1 MYSFTGS
8 SRSRPMINLGGQ
20 SPNTSSMNP
29 TEIMR
34 KAKEERQLREHLKRQ
49 QTAVS
54 TIQAFWRSRRI
65 ACQTKVELR
74 KRFDHLINS
83 VIPSSSNQSTLPEHH
98 LTLSRLILVFFTPSD
113 YSDHERLV
121 QWANELILLRPTPP
135 YRKYAMDNSLLGKSW
150 KDAILPIMIDEILNF
165 IAYYPRSEH
174 SLLLLEA
181 VKEIMSTSNPS
192 DILCILR
199 RVSPDEY
206 WRRLRAHILAFDLN
220 EKVDNRTI
228 SVALSLSLL
237 PIQLKSDALIPPET
251 LQSNLRCFLIHI
263 FSIPTLPN
271 RLELKALIEFSS
283 ALPFNDLLDV
293 FPQPMTKDTERTV
306 HLLSNV
312 LTWGSKLLDTMNSSA
327 FGNYLRVINLSLEVI
342 PTEFFERVDA
352 YLDSRTSTKTHHS
365 APETS
370 FGFTAIVQSTPAIQI
385 PQQSN
390 EDVSMTNTSSAS
402 NQDHSWIRLVN
413 FKTLGWISTLI
424 STDHF
429 TKLYTLSTKFATSCR
444 RSFCRTI
451 VAVLYAWPMS
461 RERIFNT
468 LVSTNVSGAGGGI
481 NGLMREL
488 WRFAIRGGKVRLT
501 LHDRKSGGSPQG
513 VLTALNDM
521 KMAGEWE
528 DLIVLSELYS
538 RCLMTL
544 GDDEFFNDETKVT
557 IPMISSSQQTN
568 DVISTGR
575 NPLILDEV
583 IGLAGLLRNLA
594 FGLYWTEGQADI
606 KQGHVIGTRV
616 GLEQL
621 RNLATRLLQQIY
633 TRDSRRPF
641 CEPGF
646 WLMTSTFDL
655 QSFIQTVVYEE
666 SHLEEIRNEPHE
678 QTTPYDFVDPDLDLL
693 DHVPSP
699 PGRSQRE
706 RVSKRQL
713 AFISPRLGV
722 LNNIPFVIPFE
733 QRVAIFRTFVQ
744 SDRHRLGLDLHP
756 FGKPKHRAVIRRG
769 RISEDG
775 FLHLN
780 ALGPRL
786 KDPIEIKFIDQYG
799 LEEAGIDGGGV
810 FKEFLTSLTKD
821 IFDTNKGLWLVN
833 QNQELYPNPH
843 TYSQEPLSLE
853 WYGFLGRVLGKALYE
868 GILIDVEFADFFL
881 NKWLGKQSYL
891 DDLASL
897 DPELYQGLLFLKNY
911 KGDVEADLSLNFT
924 LTSNEFDQSDTI
936 ELIPNGSKIS
946 VTARN
951 RINYIYL
958 ISNYKLNVQFEA
970 QCAAFFK
977 GLNDIVEL
985 KWLRMFNQV
994 EIKALIGGLDGQDL
1008 DFGDLERFTVYGGWD
1023 ESHETIRIFW
1033 RVVKRFDNPTKRKL
1047 LKFVTSCSRP
1057 PLLGFKELRPAF
1069 AIRSSGVDESRLPS
1083 ASTCVNLLKLPEYKS
1098 ESQLEEKLLYA
1109 INAGAGFDLS

>member
-1 MYSFTGS
+1 
-8 SRSRPMINLGGQ
+8 
-20 SPNTSSMNP
+20 
-29 TEIMR
+29 
-34 KAKEERQLREHLKRQ
+34 
-49 QTAVS
+49 
-54 TIQAFWRSRRI
+54 
-65 ACQTKVELR
+65 
-74 KRFDHLINS
+74 
-83 VIPSSSNQSTLPEHH
+83 
-98 LTLSRLILVFFTPSD
+98 
-113 YSDHERLV
+113 
-121 QWANELILLRPTPP
+121 
-135 YRKYAMDNSLLGKSW
+135 
-150 KDAILPIMIDEILNF
+150 
-165 IAYYPRSEH
+165 
-174 SLLLLEA
+174 
-181 VKEIMSTSNPS
+181 
-192 DILCILR
+192 
-199 RVSPDEY
+199 
-206 WRRLRAHILAFDLN
+206 
-220 EKVDNRTI
+220 
-228 SVALSLSLL
+228 
-237 PIQLKSDALIPPET
+237 
-251 LQSNLRCFLIHI
+251 
-263 FSIPTLPN
+263 
-271 RLELKALIEFSS
+271 
-283 ALPFNDLLDV
+283 
-293 FPQPMTKDTERTV
+293 
-306 HLLSNV
+306 
-312 LTWGSKLLDTMNSSA
+312 
-327 FGNYLRVINLSLEVI
+327 
-342 PTEFFERVDA
+342 
-352 YLDSRTSTKTHHS
+352 
-365 APETS
+365 
-370 FGFTAIVQSTPAIQI
+370 
-385 PQQSN
+385 
-390 EDVSMTNTSSAS
+390 
-402 NQDHSWIRLVN
+402 
-413 FKTLGWISTLI
+413 
-424 STDHF
+424 
-429 TKLYTLSTKFATSCR
+429 
-444 RSFCRTI
+444 
-451 VAVLYAWPMS
+451 
-461 RERIFNT
+461 
-468 LVSTNVSGAGGGI
+468 
-481 NGLMREL
+481 
-488 WRFAIRGGKVRLT
+488 
-501 LHDRKSGGSPQG
+501 
-513 VLTALNDM
+513 
-521 KMAGEWE
+521 
-528 DLIVLSELYS
+528 
-538 RCLMTL
+538 
-544 GDDEFFNDETKVT
+544 
-557 IPMISSSQQTN
+557 
-568 DVISTGR
+568 
-575 NPLILDEV
+575 
-583 IGLAGLLRNLA
+583 
-594 FGLYWTEGQADI
+594 
-606 KQGHVIGTRV
+606 
-616 GLEQL
+616 
-621 RNLATRLLQQIY
+621 
-633 TRDSRRPF
+633 
-641 CEPGF
+641 
-646 WLMTSTFDL
+646 MTSTFDL

-733 QRVAIFRTFVQ
+733 QRVTIFRTFVQ

-756 FGKPKHRAVIRRG
+756 FGKPKHRAVIRRD

-843 TYSQEPLSLE
+843 TFSQEALSLE

-924 LTSNEFDQSDTI
+924 ITSNEFDQSTTI

-958 ISNYKLNVQFEA
+958 ISNYKLNIQFEA
-970 QCAAFFK
+970 QCAAFFR

-1008 DFGDLERFTVYGGWD
+1008 DFGDLERCTVYGGWN

-1033 RVVKRFDNPTKRKL
+1033 RVVKRFDNATKRKL

-1098 ESQLEEKLLYA
+1098 ETQLEEKLVYA
-1109 INAGAGFDLS
+1109 INSGAGFDLS